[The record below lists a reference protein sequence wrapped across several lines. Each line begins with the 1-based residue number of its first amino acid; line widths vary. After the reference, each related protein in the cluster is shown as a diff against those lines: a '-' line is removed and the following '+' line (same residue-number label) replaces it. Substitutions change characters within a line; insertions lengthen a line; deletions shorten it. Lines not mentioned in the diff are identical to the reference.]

1 MDRVAYKY
9 KLYLLCILTVLLAVI
24 ALSLFFY
31 KNKYNIKDILLS
43 FLTFEQIEVIDSSDG
58 CGDGFKK
65 DHRGNCVI
73 GISSAYTQKINP
85 NKKKKE
91 KKMSNK
97 LDVSWVSSNTFSID
111 DYVGE
116 WKNIFKTLKLRFF

>member
-43 FLTFEQIEVIDSSDG
+43 FLTSLTII
-58 CGDGFKK
+58 
-65 DHRGNCVI
+65 CVL
-73 GISSAYTQKINP
+73 ISPLGSL
-85 NKKKKE
+85 
-91 KKMSNK
+91 S
-97 LDVSWVSSNTFSID
+97 
-111 DYVGE
+111 
-116 WKNIFKTLKLRFF
+116 